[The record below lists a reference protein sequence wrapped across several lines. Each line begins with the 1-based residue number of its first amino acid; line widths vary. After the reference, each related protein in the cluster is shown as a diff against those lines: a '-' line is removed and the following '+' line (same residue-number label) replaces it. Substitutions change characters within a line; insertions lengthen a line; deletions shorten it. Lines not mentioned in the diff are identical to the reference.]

1 MNLNM
6 MPPECS
12 SEIEVHRAKQ
22 EFPILGWNGQRKDGF
37 LRSMEVSYSGN
48 NGCYISFLHFGKR
61 KIGKRWQLI

>member
-22 EFPILGWNGQRKDGF
+22 EFPILGCNGRRKVGF
-37 LRSMEVSYSGN
+37 LRSMEATYSGIMVVTPLS
-48 NGCYISFLHFGKR
+48 CIVVKGKLVR
-61 KIGKRWQLI
+61 GGN